1 MAAVD
6 PYAPCPCG
14 SGEKFKWCCQKA
26 ESYID
31 RAMRLERNGQNE
43 AALAALNEGLAKNP
57 GNPLLSLRRVLA
69 LSAMGRNAEALE
81 TVDDMLKAAPNHR
94 GALVVKL
101 RLLQATGDHR
111 GAVDLLQTLIEAN
124 ADRGEQ
130 APDELATSLGAS
142 LFRAGYVPAALGH
155 LSLADPASVDA
166 QRPDRVEAVR
176 RELLASFQ
184 SAPTISPWL
193 KNPYKPLPCP
203 EGVGE
208 EARKRFEQAAG
219 WYNQAM
225 WRRAADAF
233 ELLAADPK
241 AGRAA
246 EVNQGLC
253 RLLLTDHAGAAAAIR
268 RGIAGSPATTDAV
281 DLEALCQLIDP
292 TIGDDP
298 VESVELSWPIRDRGG
313 LLKRLRESDKCVER
327 IEADAAE
334 PGGDVEFALLNRS
347 RLADDA
353 KPTAA
358 DVPLILGSVFV
369 EAEVLTLQTFDDGR
383 LNDLIDALTAIAGPT
398 IPPAHPRTKVLG
410 PVSRQALAL
419 DNAFEPPAGLPLREL
434 RKLTAEISAAR
445 IQDRWVQ
452 TPLAAL
458 KGKTPLE
465 AGRDGGYEIPLRAA
479 LTVMEAQAPMSEGVD
494 WPSLRARL
502 GVPQEPAIDPI
513 DVVLEEVHIGRL
525 VKVDPHGLDD
535 ERLVNLR
542 EAAHEWGLVDVVT
555 AASREIASRRRLL
568 EREGFPTI
576 GVFTDLAVEEAV
588 RGNREAAL
596 GWVAKGRDSEPQA
609 RRPASAPAW
618 DMLGVRVRMMLEGPE
633 EWAPEV
639 AAVMGRYES
648 NAQAMQTILS
658 QFIDLGLVELVPSPE
673 DPGRYVA
680 DPTIL
685 YNILMRYGPR
695 VQAVGGAPAGGGLW
709 TPGSGAPA
717 GGSTSGGVWTP
728 GSSSSAPAEK
738 PRIILPGR

>member
-31 RAMRLERNGQNE
+31 RALRLERNGQSE
-43 AALAALNEGLAKNP
+43 AALAALTEGLAKNP
-57 GNPLLSLRRVLA
+57 GNPLLSLRRAML
-69 LSAMGRNAEALE
+69 LSTLGRGAEALE
-81 TVDDMLKAAPNHR
+81 TVDGMLKTSPNHR
-94 GALVVKL
+94 GALAVKF
-101 RLLQATGDHR
+101 RLLQANGDQR
-111 GAVDLLQTLIEAN
+111 GAVDLLQTLIEQS
-124 ADRGEQ
+124 ADRGEP
-130 APDELATSLGAS
+130 APDDLATSLGAT
-142 LFRAGYVPAALGH
+142 LFRAGFIPSALRH
-155 LSLADPASVDA
+155 LTLADPEHAAA

-176 RELLASFQ
+176 RELLNSFQ

-193 KNPYKPLPCP
+193 KNPYKPLSCP
-203 EGVGE
+203 EGVGDDARRRFE
-208 EARKRFEQAAG
+208 EALG

-233 ELLAADPK
+233 ELLSGDPK

-253 RLLLTDHAGAAAAIR
+253 RLLLTDHAGAAATIR
-268 RGIAGSPATTDAV
+268 RGIAGSPATTEAV

-298 VESVELSWPIRDRGG
+298 VESVELSWPVRDRGG
-313 LLKRLRESDKCVER
+313 LLKRLRESVKCVER
-327 IEADAAE
+327 VEADAE
-334 PGGDVEFALLNRS
+334 PGDDVEFSLLDRP

-353 KPTAA
+353 RPNAA
-358 DVPLILGSVFV
+358 DVPMILGSVFV
-369 EAEVLTLQTFDDGR
+369 EAETLTLQTFDDGR
-383 LNDLIDALTAIAGPT
+383 LNDLIDVLTAIAGTT

-419 DNAFEPPAGLPLREL
+419 ENVFEPPAALPIPEL
-434 RKLTAEISAAR
+434 RKLTAELSATR
-445 IQDRWVQ
+445 IQDRWVE
-452 TPLAAL
+452 TPLAPL
-458 KGKTPLE
+458 KGKTPIE
-465 AGRDGGYEIPLRAA
+465 AGRDGGYEIPLRAS
-479 LTVMEAQAPMSEGVD
+479 LTVLEAQAPTSEGVD
-494 WPSLRARL
+494 WPALRARL

-513 DVVLEEVHIGRL
+513 DVVLEDVHIGRL

-535 ERLVNLR
+535 ERLVKLR
-542 EAAHEWGLVDVVT
+542 EIAHEWGLVDVVT

-596 GWVAKGRDSEPQA
+596 GWIAKGRDSEPQA
-609 RRPASAPAW
+609 RRPVTAPAW
-618 DMLGVRVRMMLEGPE
+618 DMLGIRVRMMLEGPE

-648 NAQAMQTILS
+648 NAQAMQTILA

-717 GGSTSGGVWTP
+717 GGSSGVWTP

-738 PRIILPGR
+738 PRIIIPGR